1 MLKNGQTLLME
12 RLKFYIKPVLL
23 QSCFLEVLD
32 SNIAALDREQALQR
46 EIQQL
51 RLLFEDERKHK
62 NKLQFEL
69 KSQEKQW
76 ELNKDEICSNY
87 DRVVRDLHD
96 EINVMKKKVEFE
108 TNDNKHLQHIKT
120 KSDSVRESCLWN
132 GLIRI
137 CFLINVW
144 ADVPAMK

>member
-1 MLKNGQTLLME
+1 M
-12 RLKFYIKPVLL
+12 
-23 QSCFLEVLD
+23 
-32 SNIAALDREQALQR
+32 
-46 EIQQL
+46 
-51 RLLFEDERKHK
+51 
-62 NKLQFEL
+62 
-69 KSQEKQW
+69 
-76 ELNKDEICSNY
+76 
-87 DRVVRDLHD
+87 HD